1 MFNVYTMY
9 ENFRRSFLS
18 PKPLG
23 KEEVVKSRSTD
34 LIAPSPRLTKSDW
47 KEPLKLAQR
56 HSVGDLK
63 IMIEGCRP
71 LSGARRPA
79 LLLEPRRY
87 DPFANAISDNGGKAN
102 VAGLQNTERAV
113 LAIIQTAMAA

>member
-1 MFNVYTMY
+1 M
-9 ENFRRSFLS
+9 
-18 PKPLG
+18 
-23 KEEVVKSRSTD
+23 
-34 LIAPSPRLTKSDW
+34 TKSNW

-71 LSGARRPA
+71 LSGAWRPA
-79 LLLEPRRY
+79 LLLEPRQC
-87 DPFANAISDNGGKAN
+87 DPFADAIWNDGGKAN
-102 VAGLQNTERAV
+102 AAGLENTERAV